1 MAIYSFHLE
10 KLDGSEITD
19 HSFVAADDTGDAMRK
34 IRTKYNSEIVNGL
47 RKYCESASELDMF
60 EKRQLIK

>member
-1 MAIYSFHLE
+1 MIYTFHLE
-10 KLDGSEITD
+10 KLDGTEITD
-19 HSFVAADDTGDAMRK
+19 HSFVAADNPSDAMRK

-47 RKYCESASELDMF
+47 RKCCNSASELDMF